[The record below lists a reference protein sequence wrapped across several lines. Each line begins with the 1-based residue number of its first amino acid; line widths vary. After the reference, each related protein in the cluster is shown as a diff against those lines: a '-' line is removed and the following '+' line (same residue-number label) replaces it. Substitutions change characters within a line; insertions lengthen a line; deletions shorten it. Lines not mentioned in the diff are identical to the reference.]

1 MRHHYELP
9 FGATLDP
16 DGGCHFGIWAP
27 GKQSGFLKLLR
38 PQGDLK
44 LAMERSEDGW
54 FRLTTREATAGS
66 LYFYNFGDEADYPD
80 PASRCQPE
88 GIHGPSQVVDA
99 NRYVWHD
106 AGWRGRPWNE
116 TIAYEIHTGTFT
128 EHGDYGGIERQMDYL
143 HKLGITA
150 IELMPLVQGP
160 GTRSWGYDGAYLYA
174 PETSYGSPDDL
185 KRLIDTAHQRGIQ
198 VFLDV
203 VYNHFGPEGNY
214 LSAYAPPFF
223 TDKHKTPWG
232 AAINFDQEGSAAVR
246 EFYWHNA
253 MYWLEEYRFDGL
265 RCDAVH
271 AIVDD
276 SPTHIFEEIAIRVDA
291 LARRQDRH
299 IHIIAENE
307 NNVARLLERDEFKRP
322 KRFTAQWN
330 DDFHH
335 CMHVILT
342 GEKDAYYVDYADKP
356 HERLARCL
364 TEGFAYQ
371 GEASA
376 FREGKARGESS
387 ERIPLCAFIDFLQN
401 HDQAGN
407 RPFGERLIE
416 LTSDAAMRAGVAVL
430 LLNPSPPMI
439 FMGEE
444 WGSRQPF
451 PYFCDFGPELSVAV
465 REGRIKDFAVGDK
478 FQDPKMLEQIPDP
491 TAPSTLDSAVLD
503 WSVIE
508 VEPHRTW
515 HAYYRLLLAIRQIEI
530 VPLIDQLSVPHG
542 ASEVKGEVIRIRW
555 KIKDHGVLTLQ
566 ANLCGQTRPP
576 IAKHVDSSRVIFTT
590 HPGHLHY
597 DMPPWCVIVSMEED
611 KG

>member
-9 FGATLDP
+9 FGATAQS
-16 DGGCHFGIWAP
+16 DGTVRFGIWAP
-27 GKQSGFLKLLR
+27 GKQSGQLKLLR
-38 PQGDLK
+38 PQGDL
-44 LAMERSEDGW
+44 LLPLERSEDGW
-54 FRLTTREATAGS
+54 FRLTTREATNGS
-66 LYFYNFGDEADYPD
+66 LYFYDFGDGIDYPD
-80 PASRCQPE
+80 PASRRQPE
-88 GIHGPSQVVDA
+88 GIHGPSEVVDA
-99 NRYVWHD
+99 ETYDWSD

-116 TIAYEIHTGTFT
+116 AVIYEVHTGTFT
-128 EHGDYGGIERQMDYL
+128 EHGDYGGIERQLDYL
-143 HKLGITA
+143 QKLGITA

-160 GTRSWGYDGAYLYA
+160 GTRSWGYDGTYLYA
-174 PETSYGSPDDL
+174 PDTSYGQPDDL
-185 KRLIDTAHQRGIQ
+185 KRLINTAHQRGMQ

-232 AAINFDQEGSAAVR
+232 AAINFDQEGSDPVR
-246 EFYWHNA
+246 QFYWRNA
-253 MYWLEEYRFDGL
+253 LYWLEEYRFDGL

-276 SPTHIFEEIAIRVDA
+276 SPVHIFEEIAIRVDE

-307 NNVARLLERDEFKRP
+307 NNVARLLERDENKRP

-356 HERLARCL
+356 YERLARCL

-371 GEASA
+371 GEESA
-376 FREGKARGESS
+376 FRNGRTRGSS
-387 ERIPLCAFIDFLQN
+387 SDNVPLCAFINFLQN

-407 RPFGERLIE
+407 RPFGERLME
-416 LTSDAAMRAGVAVL
+416 LTSDAAMRAGVAVQ
-430 LLNPSPPMI
+430 LLNPSPPLI

-451 PYFCDFGPELSVAV
+451 PYFCDFDEELSKAV

-491 TAPSTLDSAVLD
+491 TAPSTFDSAVLD
-503 WSVIE
+503 WSVTE
-508 VEPHRTW
+508 GEPHRTW

-530 VPLIDQLSVPHG
+530 VPLIDQLSIPHG
-542 ASEVKGEVIRIRW
+542 TAKVDGTVIYAQWHVKG
-555 KIKDHGVLTLQ
+555 DSVLTMQ
-566 ANLCGQTRPP
+566 MNLGGETKAPISKLPP
-576 IAKHVDSSRVIFTT
+576 DGRVIFAS
-590 HPGHLHY
+590 HPAQLQA
-597 DMPPWCVIVSMEED
+597 DMPAWSVIVAME
-611 KG
+611 K